1 MQDRIL
7 LTTAKSFLLSCV
19 NYHQHNKHQIIY
31 QCDKI
36 MSVKGLGS
44 NWEDVVTVPC
54 AYAILI
60 IQIKKEQKVRGN
72 AFMKIPGE

>member
-1 MQDRIL
+1 
-7 LTTAKSFLLSCV
+7 
-19 NYHQHNKHQIIY
+19 
-31 QCDKI
+31 